1 MILYYSILILYYYY
15 STIYTRSKLFHKNF
29 LWKFLRCMDE
39 TFVFK

>member
-15 STIYTRSKLFHKNF
+15 STKYKNKLFHKNF

>member
-1 MILYYSILILYYYY
+1 MILYCT
-15 STIYTRSKLFHKNF
+15 TIIVQKYKNKLFHKNF